1 MEKTKKQYKK
11 PEMTVMDVKLEPI
24 LTGSGYS
31 PSRGYGD
38 WFD

>member
-11 PEMTVMDVKLEPI
+11 PEMKVLDVKLEPI

-31 PSRGYGD
+31 PSRGNNG